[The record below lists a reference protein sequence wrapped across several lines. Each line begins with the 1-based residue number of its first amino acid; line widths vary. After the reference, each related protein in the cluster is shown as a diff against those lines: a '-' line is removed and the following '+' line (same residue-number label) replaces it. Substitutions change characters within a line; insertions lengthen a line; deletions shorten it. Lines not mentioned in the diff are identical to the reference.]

1 MSIEFS
7 ELLPQTPNTNIDT
20 ETSTDT
26 GIVINND
33 TDANDFNKPLP
44 LHIANLIEV
53 RAGKAMPFAREQ
65 MSAIDKS
72 PIKAPVAVD
81 FMGLTSDE
89 QADRR
94 HHGGPL
100 KAVHQ
105 LATATYEKINTEF
118 GLKVRVGTLGENLT
132 TAAVNGLPEMD
143 ESNVC
148 IGDVFQYGQDKI
160 NGTDNNSDSV
170 QLRIVQ
176 PRRPCYKINDQI
188 SQFIK
193 VPNIA
198 SWITKQGIAGWYFEV
213 VRDGMIDTDL
223 PVYLIERPYPF
234 ATLDKLWHLSNSKEK
249 FTANIIEPWLTIECL
264 EESWKVVL
272 KKKIQSN

>member
-1 MSIEFS
+1 MSIEQIAS
-7 ELLPQTPNTNIDT
+7 SSQK
-20 ETSTDT
+20 SS
-26 GIVINND
+26 
-33 TDANDFNKPLP
+33 ADFNQTLP
-44 LHIANLIEV
+44 LHIANLTCV

-65 MSAIDKS
+65 MSAIDKA
-72 PIKAPVAVD
+72 PIEAPVAVN
-81 FMGLTSDE
+81 FMGLTTDE

-105 LATATYEKINTEF
+105 LATATYDKINAEF

-132 TAAVNGLPEMD
+132 TEAVNSLPAMD
-143 ESNVC
+143 ESTVC
-148 IGDVFQYGQDKI
+148 IGDIFQYGGQYG
-160 NGTDNNSDSV
+160 NTDNNNSV

-188 SQFIK
+188 GQFKLNK

-198 SWITKQGIAGWYFEV
+198 SWVTKQGIAGWYFEV
-213 VRDGMIDTDL
+213 VRDGMIHTDL

-234 ATLDKLWHLSNSKEK
+234 ATLEKLWQLANSKEK
-249 FTANIIEPWLTIECL
+249 FDAEVIEPWLAIECL
-264 EESWKVVL
+264 EDSWKTVL
-272 KKKIQSN
+272 AKKMRKD

>member
-1 MSIEFS
+1 MSIEQIAS
-7 ELLPQTPNTNIDT
+7 SSQKN
-20 ETSTDT
+20 S
-26 GIVINND
+26 
-33 TDANDFNKPLP
+33 ADFNQPLP
-44 LHIANLIEV
+44 LHIANLTCV

-65 MSAIDKS
+65 MSAIDKA
-72 PIKAPVAVD
+72 PIKVPVAVN
-81 FMGLTSDE
+81 FMGLTTDE

-105 LATATYEKINTEF
+105 LPIATYERINAEF

-132 TAAVNGLPEMD
+132 TEAVNGLPEMN
-143 ESNVC
+143 ESTVC
-148 IGDVFQYGQDKI
+148 IGDVYQYGGQYGDI
-160 NGTDNNSDSV
+160 DTNDSL

-188 SQFIK
+188 GQFSK

-198 SWITKQGIAGWYFEV
+198 SWVTKQGIAGWYFQV
-213 VRDGMIDTDL
+213 VRDGMISADL

-234 ATLDKLWHLSNSKEK
+234 ATLEKLWQLANSKEK
-249 FTANIIEPWLTIECL
+249 FAAKVIEPWLTIECL
-264 EESWKVVL
+264 EDSWKTVL
-272 KKKIQSN
+272 AKKIRQG

>member
-1 MSIEFS
+1 MSIE
-7 ELLPQTPNTNIDT
+7 QI
-20 ETSTDT
+20 TSSSQKSS
-26 GIVINND
+26 
-33 TDANDFNKPLP
+33 ADFNQTLP
-44 LHIANLIEV
+44 LHIANLVCV

-65 MSAIDKS
+65 MSAIDKA
-72 PIKAPVAVD
+72 PINAPVAVN
-81 FMGLTSDE
+81 FMGLSTDE

-105 LATATYEKINTEF
+105 LATSTYDKINTEF

-132 TAAVNGLPEMD
+132 TEAVNGLPAMD
-143 ESNVC
+143 ESTVC
-148 IGDVFQYGQDKI
+148 IGDVFQYGQDEI
-160 NGTDNNSDSV
+160 IDGNGGDSV

-188 SQFIK
+188 GQFKLNK

-198 SWITKQGIAGWYFEV
+198 SWVTKQGIAGWYFQV
-213 VRDGMIDTDL
+213 VRDGMIHADL

-234 ATLDKLWHLSNSKEK
+234 ATLEKLWQLANSKEK
-249 FTANIIEPWLTIECL
+249 FDAEVIEPWLAIECL
-264 EESWKVVL
+264 EDSWKTVL
-272 KKKIQSN
+272 AKKIRKD

>member
-1 MSIEFS
+1 MSIEQIAS
-7 ELLPQTPNTNIDT
+7 SSQKN
-20 ETSTDT
+20 S
-26 GIVINND
+26 
-33 TDANDFNKPLP
+33 ADFNQPLP
-44 LHIANLIEV
+44 LHIANLTCV

-65 MSAIDKS
+65 MSAIDKA
-72 PIKAPVAVD
+72 PIKEAVAVN
-81 FMGLTSDE
+81 FMGLTTDE

-105 LATATYEKINTEF
+105 LATATYDKINAEF

-132 TAAVNGLPEMD
+132 TEAVNGLLEMT
-143 ESNVC
+143 EATVC
-148 IGDVFQYGQDKI
+148 IGDVFQYGQNEIIDG
-160 NGTDNNSDSV
+160 NDGDSV

-188 SQFIK
+188 GQFKLNK

-198 SWITKQGIAGWYFEV
+198 SWVTKQGIAGWYFEV
-213 VRDGMIDTDL
+213 VRDGMIHDDL

-234 ATLDKLWHLSNSKEK
+234 ATLKKLWQLANSKDK
-249 FTANIIEPWLTIECL
+249 FDAEVIEPWLAIECL
-264 EESWKVVL
+264 EDSWKTVL
-272 KKKIQSN
+272 AKKVRRGLY

>member
-1 MSIEFS
+1 MSIEQIASFS
-7 ELLPQTPNTNIDT
+7 QKN
-20 ETSTDT
+20 S
-26 GIVINND
+26 
-33 TDANDFNKPLP
+33 ADFNQPLP
-44 LHIANLIEV
+44 LHIANLVCV

-65 MSAIDKS
+65 MSAIDKA
-72 PIKAPVAVD
+72 PIKESVAVN
-81 FMGLTSDE
+81 FMGLSTDE

-105 LATATYEKINTEF
+105 LATSTYDKINTEF

-132 TAAVNGLPEMD
+132 TEAVNGLPAMD
-143 ESNVC
+143 ESTVC
-148 IGDVFQYGQDKI
+148 IGDVFQYGQDEII
-160 NGTDNNSDSV
+160 NGNGGDSV

-188 SQFIK
+188 GQFKLNK

-198 SWITKQGIAGWYFEV
+198 SWVTKQGIAGWYFEV
-213 VRDGMIDTDL
+213 VRDGMIHADL

-234 ATLDKLWHLSNSKEK
+234 ATLEKLWQLANSKEK
-249 FTANIIEPWLTIECL
+249 FAAEVIEPWLAIECL
-264 EESWKVVL
+264 EDSWKTVL
-272 KKKIQSN
+272 AKKIRKG

>member
-1 MSIEFS
+1 MSIE
-7 ELLPQTPNTNIDT
+7 QI
-20 ETSTDT
+20 TSSSQK
-26 GIVINND
+26 NS
-33 TDANDFNKPLP
+33 ADFNQTLP
-44 LHIANLIEV
+44 LHIANLTCV

-65 MSAIDKS
+65 MSAIDKA
-72 PIKAPVAVD
+72 PIKESVAVN
-81 FMGLTSDE
+81 FMGLTTDE

-105 LATATYEKINTEF
+105 LATATYDKINAEF

-132 TAAVNGLPEMD
+132 TEAVNGLPAMD
-143 ESNVC
+143 ESTVC
-148 IGDVFQYGQDKI
+148 IGDIFQYGGQYG
-160 NGTDNNSDSV
+160 NTDNNNSV

-188 SQFIK
+188 GQFKLNK

-198 SWITKQGIAGWYFEV
+198 SWVTKQGIAGWYFQV
-213 VRDGMIDTDL
+213 VRDGMINTDL

-234 ATLDKLWHLSNSKEK
+234 ATLEKLWQLANSKEK
-249 FTANIIEPWLTIECL
+249 FDAEVIEPWLAIECL
-264 EESWKVVL
+264 EDSWKTVL
-272 KKKIQSN
+272 AKKMRKD

>member
-1 MSIEFS
+1 MSIEQIAS
-7 ELLPQTPNTNIDT
+7 SSQKN
-20 ETSTDT
+20 S
-26 GIVINND
+26 
-33 TDANDFNKPLP
+33 ADFNQPLP
-44 LHIANLIEV
+44 LHIANLVCV

-65 MSAIDKS
+65 MSAIDKA
-72 PIKAPVAVD
+72 PIKESVAVN
-81 FMGLTSDE
+81 FMGLSTDE

-105 LATATYEKINTEF
+105 LATSTYDKINTEF

-132 TAAVNGLPEMD
+132 TEAVNGLPAMD
-143 ESNVC
+143 ESTVC
-148 IGDVFQYGQDKI
+148 IGDVFQYGQDEII
-160 NGTDNNSDSV
+160 NGNGGDSV

-188 SQFIK
+188 GQFKLNK

-198 SWITKQGIAGWYFEV
+198 SWVTKQGIAGWYFQV
-213 VRDGMIDTDL
+213 VRDGMINTDF

-234 ATLDKLWHLSNSKEK
+234 ATLEKLWQLANSKEK
-249 FTANIIEPWLTIECL
+249 FAAEVIEPWLAIECL
-264 EESWKVVL
+264 EDSWKTVL
-272 KKKIQSN
+272 AKKIRKD

>member
-1 MSIEFS
+1 MRIEPTESSIPENK
-7 ELLPQTPNTNIDT
+7 T
-20 ETSTDT
+20 
-26 GIVINND
+26 
-33 TDANDFNKPLP
+33 DFNQALP
-44 LHIANLIEV
+44 LHIANLICV

-65 MSAIDKS
+65 MSAIDKA
-72 PIKAPVAVD
+72 PIKAPVAVN
-81 FMGLTSDE
+81 FMGLTTDE

-105 LATATYEKINTEF
+105 LATSTYDKINAEF
-118 GLKVRVGTLGENLT
+118 DLKVRVGTLGENLT
-132 TAAVNGLPEMD
+132 TEAVNVLPEMD
-143 ESNVC
+143 ESNAC

-160 NGTDNNSDSV
+160 NGTDNDSDSV

-188 SQFIK
+188 GQFSK

-198 SWITKQGIAGWYFEV
+198 SWVSKQGIAGWYFEV
-213 VRDGMIDTDL
+213 VRDGMMSADL

-234 ATLDKLWHLSNSKEK
+234 ATLEKLWQLSNSKEK
-249 FTANIIEPWLTIECL
+249 FDTKVIEPWLAIECL
-264 EESWKVVL
+264 EESWKTVL
-272 KKKIQSN
+272 AKKIKKG

>member
-1 MSIEFS
+1 MSIEQIAS
-7 ELLPQTPNTNIDT
+7 SSQKN
-20 ETSTDT
+20 S
-26 GIVINND
+26 
-33 TDANDFNKPLP
+33 ADFNQPLP
-44 LHIANLIEV
+44 LHIANLVCV

-65 MSAIDKS
+65 MSAIDKA
-72 PIKAPVAVD
+72 PIEAPVAVN
-81 FMGLTSDE
+81 FMGLTTDE

-105 LATATYEKINTEF
+105 LATATYDKINAEF

-132 TAAVNGLPEMD
+132 TEAVNGLPAMD
-143 ESNVC
+143 ESTVC
-148 IGDVFQYGQDKI
+148 IGDIFQYGGQYGDI
-160 NGTDNNSDSV
+160 DTNDSV

-188 SQFIK
+188 GQFKLNK

-213 VRDGMIDTDL
+213 VRDGMIHTDL

-234 ATLDKLWHLSNSKEK
+234 ATLEKLWQLANSKEK
-249 FTANIIEPWLTIECL
+249 FDAEVIEPWLAIECL
-264 EESWKVVL
+264 EDSWKTVL
-272 KKKIQSN
+272 AKKMRKD

>member
-1 MSIEFS
+1 MCIEPTESSIPENK
-7 ELLPQTPNTNIDT
+7 T
-20 ETSTDT
+20 
-26 GIVINND
+26 
-33 TDANDFNKPLP
+33 DFNQALP
-44 LHIANLIEV
+44 LHIANLICV

-65 MSAIDKS
+65 MSAIDKA
-72 PIKAPVAVD
+72 PIKAPVAVH
-81 FMGLTSDE
+81 FMGLTTDE

-105 LATATYEKINTEF
+105 LPIVTYKKINAEF

-132 TAAVNGLPEMD
+132 TEAVNGLPEMD

-188 SQFIK
+188 GQFSK

-198 SWITKQGIAGWYFEV
+198 SWVSKQGIAGWYFEV
-213 VRDGMIDTDL
+213 VRDGMIGADL

-234 ATLDKLWHLSNSKEK
+234 ATLEKLWQLSNSKEK
-249 FTANIIEPWLTIECL
+249 FAAEVIEPWLAIECL
-264 EESWKVVL
+264 EESWKTVL
-272 KKKIQSN
+272 AKKIEKG

>member
-1 MSIEFS
+1 MSIEQIAS
-7 ELLPQTPNTNIDT
+7 SSQKN
-20 ETSTDT
+20 S
-26 GIVINND
+26 
-33 TDANDFNKPLP
+33 ADFNQPLP
-44 LHIANLIEV
+44 LHIANLVCV

-65 MSAIDKS
+65 MSAIDKA
-72 PIKAPVAVD
+72 PIKEAVAVN
-81 FMGLTSDE
+81 FMGLSTDE

-105 LATATYEKINTEF
+105 LATSTYDKINTEF

-132 TAAVNGLPEMD
+132 TEAVTGLPAMD
-143 ESNVC
+143 ESTVC
-148 IGDVFQYGQDKI
+148 IGDVFQYGQDEII
-160 NGTDNNSDSV
+160 NGNGGDSV

-188 SQFIK
+188 GQFKLNK

-198 SWITKQGIAGWYFEV
+198 SWVTKQGIAGWYFEV
-213 VRDGMIDTDL
+213 VRDGMINADL

-234 ATLDKLWHLSNSKEK
+234 ATLEKLWQLSNSKEK
-249 FTANIIEPWLTIECL
+249 FDAEVIEPWLAIECL
-264 EESWKVVL
+264 EDSWKTVL
-272 KKKIQSN
+272 TKKMRKD

>member
-1 MSIEFS
+1 MNIEQIAS
-7 ELLPQTPNTNIDT
+7 SSQKN
-20 ETSTDT
+20 S
-26 GIVINND
+26 
-33 TDANDFNKPLP
+33 ADFNQPLP
-44 LHIANLIEV
+44 LHIANLVCV

-65 MSAIDKS
+65 MSAIDKA
-72 PIKAPVAVD
+72 PIKEAVAVN
-81 FMGLTSDE
+81 FMGLTTDE

-105 LATATYEKINTEF
+105 LATSTYDKINTEF

-132 TAAVNGLPEMD
+132 TEAVNGLPAMD
-143 ESNVC
+143 ESTVC
-148 IGDVFQYGQDKI
+148 IGDVFQYGQDEI
-160 NGTDNNSDSV
+160 IDGNGGDSV

-188 SQFIK
+188 GQFKLNK

-198 SWITKQGIAGWYFEV
+198 SWVTKQGIAGWYFKV
-213 VRDGMIDTDL
+213 VRDGMIHADL

-234 ATLDKLWHLSNSKEK
+234 ATLEKLWQLSNSKEK
-249 FTANIIEPWLTIECL
+249 FAAKVIEPWLAIECL
-264 EESWKVVL
+264 EESWKKVL
-272 KKKIQSN
+272 AKKIRKG

>member
-1 MSIEFS
+1 MSIEQIAS
-7 ELLPQTPNTNIDT
+7 SSQKN
-20 ETSTDT
+20 STD
-26 GIVINND
+26 
-33 TDANDFNKPLP
+33 FNQPLP
-44 LHIANLIEV
+44 LHIANLTCV

-65 MSAIDKS
+65 MSAIDKA
-72 PIKAPVAVD
+72 PIKEAVAVN
-81 FMGLTSDE
+81 FMGLTTDE

-105 LATATYEKINTEF
+105 LPVATYEKINAEF

-132 TAAVNGLPEMD
+132 TEAVNGLPAMD
-143 ESNVC
+143 ESTVC
-148 IGDVFQYGQDKI
+148 IGDVFQYGQDEI
-160 NGTDNNSDSV
+160 IDGNGGDSV

-188 SQFIK
+188 GQFNK

-198 SWITKQGIAGWYFEV
+198 SWVTKQGIAGWYFQV
-213 VRDGMIDTDL
+213 VRDGMISADL

-234 ATLDKLWHLSNSKEK
+234 ATLEKLWQLANSKEK
-249 FTANIIEPWLTIECL
+249 FDAEVIEPWLAIECL
-264 EESWKVVL
+264 EDSWKTVL
-272 KKKIQSN
+272 AKKMRKD

>member
-1 MSIEFS
+1 MSIEQIAS
-7 ELLPQTPNTNIDT
+7 SSQKN
-20 ETSTDT
+20 S
-26 GIVINND
+26 
-33 TDANDFNKPLP
+33 ADFNQPLP
-44 LHIANLIEV
+44 LHIANLVCV
-53 RAGKAMPFAREQ
+53 RAGKAMPFAREE
-65 MSAIDKS
+65 MSAIDKA
-72 PIKAPVAVD
+72 PIKAPVAVN
-81 FMGLTSDE
+81 FMGLTTDE

-105 LATATYEKINTEF
+105 LATATYDKINAEF

-132 TAAVNGLPEMD
+132 TEAVNGLPAMD
-143 ESNVC
+143 ESTVC
-148 IGDVFQYGQDKI
+148 IGDVFQSGGKYG
-160 NGTDNNSDSV
+160 NNDNNESV

-188 SQFIK
+188 GQFSK

-198 SWITKQGIAGWYFEV
+198 SWVTKQGIAGWYFQV
-213 VRDGMIDTDL
+213 IRDGVINADF

-234 ATLDKLWHLSNSKEK
+234 ATLEKLWQLSNSKEK
-249 FTANIIEPWLTIECL
+249 FAAEVIEPWLAIECL

-272 KKKIQSN
+272 AKKIRKD

>member
-1 MSIEFS
+1 MSTAMTSQAKAPQEFN
-7 ELLPQTPNTNIDT
+7 Q
-20 ETSTDT
+20 
-26 GIVINND
+26 
-33 TDANDFNKPLP
+33 PLP
-44 LHIANLIEV
+44 LHIATLTCV

-65 MSAIDKS
+65 MSAIDKA

-81 FMGLTSDE
+81 FMGLTTDE

-105 LATATYEKINTEF
+105 LPPATYEQINTEF

-132 TAAVNGLPEMD
+132 TEAVNGLPEMT
-143 ESNVC
+143 ESSVC
-148 IGDVFQYGQDKI
+148 IGDVFEYGD
-160 NGTDNNSDSV
+160 DSHSV

-188 SQFIK
+188 GQFNK

-198 SWITKQGIAGWYFEV
+198 AWVSKQGIAGWYFEV
-213 VRDGMIDTDL
+213 VRAGMIDADL
-223 PVYLIERPYPF
+223 PVYLVERPYPF
-234 ATLDKLWHLSNSKEK
+234 ATLSMLWQLSNSKEK
-249 FTANIIEPWLTIECL
+249 YANEVIEPWLAIECL

-272 KKKIQSN
+272 AKKIKK

>member
-1 MSIEFS
+1 MSIEQIASFS
-7 ELLPQTPNTNIDT
+7 QKN
-20 ETSTDT
+20 S
-26 GIVINND
+26 
-33 TDANDFNKPLP
+33 ADFNQPLP
-44 LHIANLIEV
+44 LHIANLVCV

-65 MSAIDKS
+65 MSAIDKA
-72 PIKAPVAVD
+72 PIKESVAVN
-81 FMGLTSDE
+81 FMGLSTDE

-105 LATATYEKINTEF
+105 LATSTYDKINTEF

-132 TAAVNGLPEMD
+132 TEAVNGLPAMD
-143 ESNVC
+143 ESTVC
-148 IGDVFQYGQDKI
+148 IGDVFQYGQDEII
-160 NGTDNNSDSV
+160 NGNGGDSV

-188 SQFIK
+188 GQFKLNK

-198 SWITKQGIAGWYFEV
+198 SWVTKQGIAGWYFQV
-213 VRDGMIDTDL
+213 VRDGMINTDL

-234 ATLDKLWHLSNSKEK
+234 ATLEKLWQLANSKEK
-249 FTANIIEPWLTIECL
+249 FDAEVIEPWLAIECL
-264 EESWKVVL
+264 EESWKKVL
-272 KKKIQSN
+272 AKKIRKG

>member
-1 MSIEFS
+1 MSIKQIVS
-7 ELLPQTPNTNIDT
+7 SSQKN
-20 ETSTDT
+20 STD
-26 GIVINND
+26 
-33 TDANDFNKPLP
+33 FNQPLP
-44 LHIANLIEV
+44 LHIANLVCV

-65 MSAIDKS
+65 MSAIDKA
-72 PIKAPVAVD
+72 PIKAPVAVN
-81 FMGLTSDE
+81 FMGLTTDE

-105 LATATYEKINTEF
+105 LATATYDKINAEF
-118 GLKVRVGTLGENLT
+118 GLKVRIGTLGENLIT
-132 TAAVNGLPEMD
+132 EPIDNLPEMD
-143 ESNVC
+143 ESTVC
-148 IGDVFQYGQDKI
+148 IGDVFQYGDEQV
-160 NGTDNNSDSV
+160 NGSDSV

-188 SQFIK
+188 GQFIK

-198 SWITKQGIAGWYFEV
+198 SWVSKQGIAGWYFEV
-213 VRDGMIDTDL
+213 VRDGMIDANL

-234 ATLDKLWHLSNSKEK
+234 ATLETLWQLANSKEK
-249 FTANIIEPWLTIECL
+249 FDAEVIEPWLAIECL

-272 KKKIQSN
+272 KKKFRKG

>member
-1 MSIEFS
+1 MSIE
-7 ELLPQTPNTNIDT
+7 QI
-20 ETSTDT
+20 TSSSQKSS
-26 GIVINND
+26 
-33 TDANDFNKPLP
+33 ADFNQTLP
-44 LHIANLIEV
+44 LHIANLTCV

-65 MSAIDKS
+65 MSAIDKA
-72 PIKAPVAVD
+72 PIEAPVAVN
-81 FMGLTSDE
+81 FMGLTTDE

-105 LATATYEKINTEF
+105 LATATYDKINAEF

-132 TAAVNGLPEMD
+132 TEAVNGLPAMD
-143 ESNVC
+143 ESTVC
-148 IGDVFQYGQDKI
+148 IGDIFQYGGQYGDVDT
-160 NGTDNNSDSV
+160 NDSV

-188 SQFIK
+188 GQFKLNK

-213 VRDGMIDTDL
+213 VRDGMINTDL

-234 ATLDKLWHLSNSKEK
+234 ATLKRLWQLANSKDK
-249 FTANIIEPWLTIECL
+249 FDAEVIEPWLAVECL
-264 EESWKVVL
+264 EDSWKTAL
-272 KKKIQSN
+272 AEKIKQG

>member
-1 MSIEFS
+1 MSIEQIASFS
-7 ELLPQTPNTNIDT
+7 QKN
-20 ETSTDT
+20 S
-26 GIVINND
+26 
-33 TDANDFNKPLP
+33 ADFNQTLP
-44 LHIANLIEV
+44 LHIANLTCV

-65 MSAIDKS
+65 MSAIDKA
-72 PIKAPVAVD
+72 PIEAPVAVN
-81 FMGLTSDE
+81 FMGLTTDE

-105 LATATYEKINTEF
+105 LATSTYDKINTEF

-132 TAAVNGLPEMD
+132 TEAVNGLPAMD
-143 ESNVC
+143 ESTVC
-148 IGDVFQYGQDKI
+148 IGDVFQYGQDEII
-160 NGTDNNSDSV
+160 NGNGGDSV

-188 SQFIK
+188 GQFKLNK

-198 SWITKQGIAGWYFEV
+198 SWVTKQGIAGWYFQV
-213 VRDGMIDTDL
+213 VRDGMIDADL

-234 ATLDKLWHLSNSKEK
+234 ATLEKLWQLSNSKEK
-249 FTANIIEPWLTIECL
+249 FDAKVIEPWLAIECL
-264 EESWKVVL
+264 EESWKKVL
-272 KKKIQSN
+272 AKKMRKD